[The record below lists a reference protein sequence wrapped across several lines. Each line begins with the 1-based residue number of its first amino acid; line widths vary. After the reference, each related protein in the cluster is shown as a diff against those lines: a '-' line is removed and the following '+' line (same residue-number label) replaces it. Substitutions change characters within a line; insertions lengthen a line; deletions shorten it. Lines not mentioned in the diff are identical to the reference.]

1 MRKTILERLKS
12 PVVWAAT
19 LALVYFVV
27 KEWIGFE
34 IPGWD
39 TFVTLLT
46 AALVAFGIINNP
58 ADPGN
63 L

>member
-1 MRKTILERLKS
+1 MKTILERFKS
-12 PVVWAAT
+12 PVALAA
-19 LALVYFVV
+19 LAALIYFVV
-27 KEWIGFE
+27 KEWVGFD

-58 ADPGN
+58 TNRNG